1 MTPEEREEAL
11 ARREENAAL
20 LTAKLE
26 RDRKALEAEIAA
38 SAAASRA
45 ASTINRALQAD
56 AAKKLKEVEA
66 ETALLEAKLSKLK
79 SEVSKATPAQPEAPR
94 ESPAD
99 RAAIAA
105 EKAEIE
111 VDRAALEAERAAF
124 ARESEE
130 ISAKNKAEVK
140 ALADLRAKLV
150 TVRSEIEAGVKT
162 REAEVHRKDVA
173 LEAERT
179 KLQASANAL
188 ARTEA
193 QLSEQRAKLEGQ
205 VAALAAKEAMYEER
219 HRQLQENMKNFA
231 RT

>member
-1 MTPEEREEAL
+1 MTPDEREEAL

-26 RDRKALEAEIAA
+26 RDRKALESEISA
-38 SAAASRA
+38 SAAASKA
-45 ASTINRALQAD
+45 ASSINRALQAD
-56 AAKKLKEVEA
+56 AAKKLKNVEA
-66 ETALLEAKLSKLK
+66 ETAVLEAKLLKLK
-79 SEVSKATPAQPEAPR
+79 TDIGKATPAQPEAPAQ
-94 ESPAD
+94 SPAD

-105 EKAEIE
+105 AQAELE
-111 VDRAALEAERAAF
+111 VDRASLEAERAAF

-150 TVRSEIEAGVKT
+150 TIRSEIEAGVKT
-162 REAEVHRKDVA
+162 REAEVHKK
-173 LEAERT
+173 EAAVEADRT
-179 KLQASANAL
+179 KLQASAGAL

-193 QLSEQRAKLEGQ
+193 QLSEQRTKLEGQ